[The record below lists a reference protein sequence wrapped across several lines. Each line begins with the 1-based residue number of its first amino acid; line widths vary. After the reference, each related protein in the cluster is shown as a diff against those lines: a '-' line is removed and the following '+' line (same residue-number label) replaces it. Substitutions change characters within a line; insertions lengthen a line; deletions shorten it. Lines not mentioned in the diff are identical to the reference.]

1 MACQAEALAKAGGG
15 EGSRT
20 PVRNAIYA
28 GFYTFSGSSGVS
40 EALGRP
46 AALLFLGS
54 CLVSKGRPFPRLP
67 IQSAKFRRLP

>member
-1 MACQAEALAKAGGG
+1 MPEAGVRLVAFRERRRMGMGGG

-40 EALGRP
+40 EALG
-46 AALLFLGS
+46 
-54 CLVSKGRPFPRLP
+54 
-67 IQSAKFRRLP
+67 